1 MFKYPLAVTID
12 TNIFDA
18 AKFDLC
24 DASPLKTLE
33 NYVKNGKIKVVLSDI
48 VVRESKRHIADQIK
62 KICGIMRKAR
72 AAALEESTEH
82 LISTIGLGEI
92 LRIVTNKGELISK
105 GEEMFDDF
113 LRTINTEI
121 LGADLIDVG
130 LVLGDYFET
139 KPPFE
144 NSEKKKSEFP
154 DAFIAQQ
161 IRKRFGE
168 TEEVVIISND
178 NRQEYGSSGSL
189 LPETVPPGISAGAW
203 AFLPFPAVSSPHR
216 KARSPVPVVRR
227 LLSFPAHTGRRQN
240 QSHPHPHRSRSS
252 GNADPASCLGFYRDE
267 TGSKP
272 SRSDLYGFHNAPQ
285 PVLL

>member
-92 LRIVTNKGELISK
+92 LRIVTNKVNSYQKVRKCLMIFSERSIPK
-105 GEEMFDDF
+105 F
-113 LRTINTEI
+113 L
-121 LGADLIDVG
+121 
-130 LVLGDYFET
+130 
-139 KPPFE
+139 
-144 NSEKKKSEFP
+144 
-154 DAFIAQQ
+154 AQ
-161 IRKRFGE
+161 I
-168 TEEVVIISND
+168 
-178 NRQEYGSSGSL
+178 
-189 LPETVPPGISAGAW
+189 
-203 AFLPFPAVSSPHR
+203 
-216 KARSPVPVVRR
+216 
-227 LLSFPAHTGRRQN
+227 
-240 QSHPHPHRSRSS
+240 
-252 GNADPASCLGFYRDE
+252 
-267 TGSKP
+267 
-272 SRSDLYGFHNAPQ
+272 
-285 PVLL
+285 

>member
-178 NRQEYGSSGSL
+178 KGFIRACGESENHLFFSSLGKLYNAIGAYFFSHSL
-189 LPETVPPGISAGAW
+189 
-203 AFLPFPAVSSPHR
+203 
-216 KARSPVPVVRR
+216 RR
-227 LLSFPAHTGRRQN
+227 
-240 QSHPHPHRSRSS
+240 
-252 GNADPASCLGFYRDE
+252 
-267 TGSKP
+267 
-272 SRSDLYGFHNAPQ
+272 
-285 PVLL
+285 

>member
-24 DASPLKTLE
+24 DTSSLKTLE

-48 VVRESKRHIADQIK
+48 VVRESKRHIADQVK

-72 AAALEESTEH
+72 ADALEGSTEH

-92 LRIVTNKGELISK
+92 LRIVTNKDELISK

-130 LVLGDYFET
+130 LILRALTVET
-139 KPPFE
+139 LFVKI
-144 NSEKKKSEFP
+144 KVHLT
-154 DAFIAQQ
+154 
-161 IRKRFGE
+161 KRFFIL
-168 TEEVVIISND
+168 TE
-178 NRQEYGSSGSL
+178 
-189 LPETVPPGISAGAW
+189 
-203 AFLPFPAVSSPHR
+203 
-216 KARSPVPVVRR
+216 RSFACNV
-227 LLSFPAHTGRRQN
+227 F
-240 QSHPHPHRSRSS
+240 
-252 GNADPASCLGFYRDE
+252 SCTF
-267 TGSKP
+267 
-272 SRSDLYGFHNAPQ
+272 
-285 PVLL
+285 

>member
-24 DASPLKTLE
+24 DTSPLKTLE

-48 VVRESKRHIADQIK
+48 VVRESKRHIADQVK

-82 LISTIGLGEI
+82 LIRTIGLGEI
-92 LRIVTNKGELISK
+92 LRIVTNKDELISK

-121 LGADLIDVG
+121 LGAELIDVG

-139 KPPFE
+139 KPGGADKILDYADRPSFCL
-144 NSEKKKSEFP
+144 
-154 DAFIAQQ
+154 
-161 IRKRFGE
+161 
-168 TEEVVIISND
+168 
-178 NRQEYGSSGSL
+178 YSSGLS
-189 LPETVPPGISAGAW
+189 PPRDILIR
-203 AFLPFPAVSSPHR
+203 F
-216 KARSPVPVVRR
+216 
-227 LLSFPAHTGRRQN
+227 
-240 QSHPHPHRSRSS
+240 SR
-252 GNADPASCLGFYRDE
+252 YQ
-267 TGSKP
+267 TI
-272 SRSDLYGFHNAPQ
+272 
-285 PVLL
+285 

>member
-24 DASPLKTLE
+24 DTSPLKTLE

-48 VVRESKRHIADQIK
+48 VVRESKRHIADQVK

-82 LISTIGLGEI
+82 LIRTIGLGEI
-92 LRIVTNKGELISK
+92 LRIVTNKDELISK
-105 GEEMFDDF
+105 GEKMFDDF

-139 KPPFE
+139 KPPLKTAKR
-144 NSEKKKSEFP
+144 KKVSF
-154 DAFIAQQ
+154 QMHLLL
-161 IRKRFGE
+161 
-168 TEEVVIISND
+168 
-178 NRQEYGSSGSL
+178 NR
-189 LPETVPPGISAGAW
+189 
-203 AFLPFPAVSSPHR
+203 
-216 KARSPVPVVRR
+216 
-227 LLSFPAHTGRRQN
+227 
-240 QSHPHPHRSRSS
+240 S
-252 GNADPASCLGFYRDE
+252 GN
-267 TGSKP
+267 
-272 SRSDLYGFHNAPQ
+272 DLAKQ
-285 PVLL
+285 KKL

>member
-144 NSEKKKSEFP
+144 NSEKKK
-154 DAFIAQQ
+154 
-161 IRKRFGE
+161 
-168 TEEVVIISND
+168 V
-178 NRQEYGSSGSL
+178 
-189 LPETVPPGISAGAW
+189 
-203 AFLPFPAVSSPHR
+203 
-216 KARSPVPVVRR
+216 
-227 LLSFPAHTGRRQN
+227 SFPMHLLLNRSENDLARQKK
-240 QSHPHPHRSRSS
+240 
-252 GNADPASCLGFYRDE
+252 L
-267 TGSKP
+267 
-272 SRSDLYGFHNAPQ
+272 
-285 PVLL
+285 

>member
-105 GEEMFDDF
+105 GEEIALPQM
-113 LRTINTEI
+113 LRRSCC
-121 LGADLIDVG
+121 AV
-130 LVLGDYFET
+130 
-139 KPPFE
+139 
-144 NSEKKKSEFP
+144 
-154 DAFIAQQ
+154 
-161 IRKRFGE
+161 
-168 TEEVVIISND
+168 
-178 NRQEYGSSGSL
+178 YGSSA
-189 LPETVPPGISAGAW
+189 PPADAYLRPYPAARRKSPQSFCGGHAYDKYKSG
-203 AFLPFPAVSSPHR
+203 FLP
-216 KARSPVPVVRR
+216 
-227 LLSFPAHTGRRQN
+227 QW
-240 QSHPHPHRSRSS
+240 
-252 GNADPASCLGFYRDE
+252 
-267 TGSKP
+267 
-272 SRSDLYGFHNAPQ
+272 
-285 PVLL
+285 